1 MTVVSPRSTMS
12 ASHTRETRPA
22 AARDETRA
30 SADAS
35 RVQPG
40 VGGGG
45 WISGGHFLGN
55 TCPHPPRPRPPPW
68 PVAHRQRHT
77 ASSVQ
82 GGNRA
87 DSIGIGP
94 GDAQQPAQMNRLASK
109 GPCHDLRVVCF
120 STALRRLN
128 EQEWMLPC
136 DSPSK
141 SSIEK
146 WYRRLLKM
154 PIGYVGYVG
163 YKHKLP
169 YMGE

>member
-1 MTVVSPRSTMS
+1 MALDILYDMS
-12 ASHTRETRPA
+12 EKYHM
-22 AARDETRA
+22 
-30 SADAS
+30 
-35 RVQPG
+35 
-40 VGGGG
+40 VGG
-45 WISGGHFLGN
+45 
-55 TCPHPPRPRPPPW
+55 
-68 PVAHRQRHT
+68 A
-77 ASSVQ
+77 
-82 GGNRA
+82 
-87 DSIGIGP
+87 
-94 GDAQQPAQMNRLASK
+94 
-109 GPCHDLRVVCF
+109 HDLRVVCF

-154 PIGYVGYVG
+154 PIPIGYVGYVG